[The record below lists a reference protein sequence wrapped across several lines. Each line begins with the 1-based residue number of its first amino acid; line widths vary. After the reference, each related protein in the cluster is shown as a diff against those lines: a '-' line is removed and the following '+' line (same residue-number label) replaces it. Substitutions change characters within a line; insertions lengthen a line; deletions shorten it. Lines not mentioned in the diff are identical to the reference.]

1 MATFLISMEETD
13 SNFVAGIPEEKI
25 QQKVSD
31 IVRELQTASSP
42 VIQDQ

>member
-13 SNFVAGIPEEKI
+13 SNFVRDIPEEKTL
-25 QQKVSD
+25 QKERD

-42 VIQDQ
+42 IIQDQ

>member
-13 SNFVAGIPEEKI
+13 SNFVTGIPEKRTSK
-25 QQKVSD
+25 KVSD